1 MRKGL
6 GNHRGFPNGIRKT
19 GFARLRRTVGFEA
32 FMPLEQICSKHLLN
46 LAEILISAKRSFRSS
61 AG

>member
-6 GNHRGFPNGIRKT
+6 GNHKGFPNGIRKT

-32 FMPLEQICSKHLLN
+32 FMPLERICSS
-46 LAEILISAKRSFRSS
+46 IC
-61 AG
+61 